1 MTKPR
6 SEDNSMHAMTLKH
19 YGAKDGYF
27 LTDLHTPEPKQGEVR
42 IKVHAS
48 AFGPAD
54 YKVSRGIVKF
64 LHARNFPIV
73 LGYDFSGVVDA
84 TGPSEGRWKAGD
96 NVFGFLPYG
105 PSNKRG
111 AFGEFLIARADQ
123 IALRPSTISHAQAA
137 AAATAG
143 LTAMQGIRD
152 QGRIPPRD
160 ARVLITG
167 VSGGVG
173 SVAILVAKKLGAH
186 VTAIGSQRGLELAR
200 NLGVDALV
208 DRKRADVF
216 ENVTGQFDVIFDAA
230 AAYRW
235 SQWKRKLKRG
245 GTFVTTL
252 PSMAFAVDKLMSLA
266 SSSRVQ
272 MVYVKANN
280 RDLTLLGQWL
290 SEGMEIPV
298 DLTYPVTKL
307 DQALSRYEKGE
318 FLGRILVDV
327 WNGF

>member
-1 MTKPR
+1 
-6 SEDNSMHAMTLKH
+6 
-19 YGAKDGYF
+19 
-27 LTDLHTPEPKQGEVR
+27 
-42 IKVHAS
+42 
-48 AFGPAD
+48 
-54 YKVSRGIVKF
+54 
-64 LHARNFPIV
+64 
-73 LGYDFSGVVDA
+73 
-84 TGPSEGRWKAGD
+84 
-96 NVFGFLPYG
+96 
-105 PSNKRG
+105 
-111 AFGEFLIARADQ
+111 
-123 IALRPSTISHAQAA
+123 
-137 AAATAG
+137 
-143 LTAMQGIRD
+143 
-152 QGRIPPRD
+152 
-160 ARVLITG
+160 
-167 VSGGVG
+167 
-173 SVAILVAKKLGAH
+173 
-186 VTAIGSQRGLELAR
+186 
-200 NLGVDALV
+200 LGVDALV
-208 DRKRADVF
+208 DRKRGNVF

-252 PSMAFAVDKLMSLA
+252 PSMAFAADKLMSLA

>member
-1 MTKPR
+1 
-6 SEDNSMHAMTLKH
+6 
-19 YGAKDGYF
+19 
-27 LTDLHTPEPKQGEVR
+27 
-42 IKVHAS
+42 
-48 AFGPAD
+48 
-54 YKVSRGIVKF
+54 
-64 LHARNFPIV
+64 
-73 LGYDFSGVVDA
+73 
-84 TGPSEGRWKAGD
+84 
-96 NVFGFLPYG
+96 
-105 PSNKRG
+105 
-111 AFGEFLIARADQ
+111 LIARADQ
-123 IALRPSTISHAQAA
+123 IALKPSTVSHAQAA

-208 DRKRADVF
+208 DRKRGDVF

-252 PSMAFAVDKLMSLA
+252 PSMAFAADKLMSLA

-280 RDLTLLGQWL
+280 RDLTLLGEWL